1 LSRILVCDLC
11 NEEID
16 ESLKPQDLFVTESE
30 GGFKVE
36 IKPPDN
42 MDLCPAC
49 MRVGYARAAKTAWHE
64 NKQERRKV
72 KGDDR
77 EN

>member
-1 LSRILVCDLC
+1 MRVLKCDVCH
-11 NEEID
+11 EEID
-16 ESLKPQDLFVTESE
+16 EEKEVSKSFTVVSE